1 MHDYSM
7 KLSSVTFLNFD
18 VLPKNSTRGQLA
30 HTYLI
35 NWASWINRR
44 KFKKNA
50 NVLRIKYL
58 FVSLWCVSQELKE
71 ENKQMEVGMR
81 EILAQLKEN
90 AQKGLLVLM
99 IEKCS

>member
-1 MHDYSM
+1 MYSPKIQPEDNLPTRTWSIEPVELTAVSFKRTRM
-7 KLSSVTFLNFD
+7 YFIND
-18 VLPKNSTRGQLA
+18 VS
-30 HTYLI
+30 
-35 NWASWINRR
+35 
-44 KFKKNA
+44 
-50 NVLRIKYL
+50 LRIKYL

-81 EILAQLKEN
+81 EILAQLKEH

>member
-1 MHDYSM
+1 MYSP
-7 KLSSVTFLNFD
+7 KIQPEDN
-18 VLPKNSTRGQLA
+18 LPTR
-30 HTYLI
+30 TWLI
-35 NWASWINRR
+35 EPVELTAVS
-44 KFKKNA
+44 FKKTRMYFIND
-50 NVLRIKYL
+50 VSLRIKYL

-81 EILAQLKEN
+81 EILAQLKEH

>member
-1 MHDYSM
+1 MYSPKIQPEDNLPTRTWLIEPVELTAVSFKRTRM
-7 KLSSVTFLNFD
+7 YFIND
-18 VLPKNSTRGQLA
+18 VS
-30 HTYLI
+30 
-35 NWASWINRR
+35 
-44 KFKKNA
+44 
-50 NVLRIKYL
+50 LRIKYL

-81 EILAQLKEN
+81 EILAQLKEH

>member
-1 MHDYSM
+1 MYSPKIQPEDNLPTRTWLIEPVELTAVSFKRTRM
-7 KLSSVTFLNFD
+7 YFIND
-18 VLPKNSTRGQLA
+18 VS
-30 HTYLI
+30 
-35 NWASWINRR
+35 
-44 KFKKNA
+44 
-50 NVLRIKYL
+50 LRIKYL

>member
-1 MHDYSM
+1 MYSP
-7 KLSSVTFLNFD
+7 KIQPEDN
-18 VLPKNSTRGQLA
+18 LPTR
-30 HTYLI
+30 T
-35 NWASWINRR
+35 WIIEPVELTAVS
-44 KFKKNA
+44 FKKTRMYFIND
-50 NVLRIKYL
+50 VSLRIKYL

>member
-1 MHDYSM
+1 MYSP
-7 KLSSVTFLNFD
+7 KIQPEDN
-18 VLPKNSTRGQLA
+18 LPTR
-30 HTYLI
+30 TWLI
-35 NWASWINRR
+35 EPVELTAVS
-44 KFKKNA
+44 FKKNA

>member
-1 MHDYSM
+1 MYSP
-7 KLSSVTFLNFD
+7 KIQPEDN
-18 VLPKNSTRGQLA
+18 LPTR
-30 HTYLI
+30 TWLI
-35 NWASWINRR
+35 EPVELTAVS
-44 KFKKNA
+44 FKKTRMYFIND
-50 NVLRIKYL
+50 VSLRIKCL

>member
-1 MHDYSM
+1 MYSPKIQPEDNLPTSTWLIEPV
-7 KLSSVTFLNFD
+7 KLTAVSFKRTRMYFIND
-18 VLPKNSTRGQLA
+18 VS
-30 HTYLI
+30 
-35 NWASWINRR
+35 
-44 KFKKNA
+44 
-50 NVLRIKYL
+50 LRIKYL

-81 EILAQLKEN
+81 EILAQLKER